1 MAKIIADALDID
13 CKDTGCAVVTGVLGA
28 SLASL
33 GVGALSM
40 QRARG
45 SSASGGGGADIL
57 VTGVTLVAGSIAIV
71 GACSLVFSACRQ
83 VREGLKARGFQ
94 NLYATF
100 PSSAPCTGA
109 RVRVR
114 RVHVSKAEKVAKGD
128 SSRIEP
134 AASAPPPTR
143 RPPLFPQTHPPL
155 FVATTRHSTPA
166 RPQRMDDPEEMTED
180 DLRDQLQ
187 LVAQLKKERAI
198 LTSETEELR
207 KSLSEVCH
215 AAIVI
220 QKSFRRFQANQSKW
234 KKNRADAD
242 AAKRVAEKEKDGN
255 EEEEEKKEKGPE

>member
-1 MAKIIADALDID
+1 MPSRPRELTDSGSTWAAGADPALPLRELMAKIIADALDID

-71 GACSLVFSACRQ
+71 GACSLVFSACRK
-83 VREGLKARGFQ
+83 VREGLKALCFQ

-100 PSSAPCTGA
+100 PSSAPCTGS
-109 RVRVR
+109 RVHVR

-134 AASAPPPTR
+134 AASAPPTTR
-143 RPPLFPQTHPPL
+143 RPP
-155 FVATTRHSTPA
+155 
-166 RPQRMDDPEEMTED
+166 
-180 DLRDQLQ
+180 
-187 LVAQLKKERAI
+187 
-198 LTSETEELR
+198 
-207 KSLSEVCH
+207 SLSPNAPTTVRRNH
-215 AAIVI
+215 SPLHTGAPAAHG
-220 QKSFRRFQANQSKW
+220 RPRG
-234 KKNRADAD
+234 D
-242 AAKRVAEKEKDGN
+242 DG
-255 EEEEEKKEKGPE
+255 G